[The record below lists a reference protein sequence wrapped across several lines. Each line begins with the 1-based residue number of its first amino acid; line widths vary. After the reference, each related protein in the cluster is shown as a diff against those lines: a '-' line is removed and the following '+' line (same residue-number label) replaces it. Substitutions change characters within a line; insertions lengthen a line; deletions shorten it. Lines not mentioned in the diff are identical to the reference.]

1 MLKQTVYK
9 GACDCKD
16 FRFGRQCFENYII
29 RNLSWKELFDGY
41 ALLHVL
47 RYNEKYK
54 QLSLKELT
62 QTENFYGDYISCSTG
77 PFTVVWEDPCWCFK
91 YKIRSL
97 AM

>member
-29 RNLSWKELFDGY
+29 RNLSWVEIFNGY

-47 RYNEKYK
+47 CYNEKHK
-54 QLSLKELT
+54 QLSLEELA
-62 QTENFYGDYISCSTG
+62 QTEQPYDDHLSSNIG
-77 PFTVVWEDPCWCFK
+77 PFAFV
-91 YKIRSL
+91 
-97 AM
+97 